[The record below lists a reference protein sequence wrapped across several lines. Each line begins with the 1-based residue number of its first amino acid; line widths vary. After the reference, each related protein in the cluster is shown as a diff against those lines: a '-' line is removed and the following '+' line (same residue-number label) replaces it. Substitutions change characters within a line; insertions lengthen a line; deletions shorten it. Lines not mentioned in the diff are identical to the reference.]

1 MKKNKLKIIC
11 SLLSLPIILLIGILV
26 FSIDHVF
33 QNLDKLFATWLV
45 ICAAIFCPHFG
56 INLSLPQFIDDT
68 ETDQFDAMLKKA
80 KENKEK
86 NKPIPKKRHIKKS

>member
-26 FSIDHVF
+26 FSIDHVL

>member
-26 FSIDHVF
+26 FSIDHVL

-86 NKPIPKKRHIKKS
+86 NKPIPKKRNIKKS

>member
-26 FSIDHVF
+26 FSIDHVL

-45 ICAAIFCPHFG
+45 ICAAIFFPHFG

-68 ETDQFDAMLKKA
+68 ETDQFDAMLKKT

-86 NKPIPKKRHIKKS
+86 NKPIPKKRYIKKS

>member
-1 MKKNKLKIIC
+1 MKKIKLKIIC
-11 SLLSLPIILLIGILV
+11 SLLSLPIILLIGIFV
-26 FSIDHVF
+26 FSIDHVC
-33 QNLDKLFATWLV
+33 QNLDKLFASWLV

-56 INLSLPQFIDDT
+56 INLILPQFIDDT